1 MHDGTS
7 AIGVTMLNKDLEQ
20 TLNEAFVFA
29 RQQRHEFMTVEHLL
43 LMLLDNPA
51 ASEALKAC
59 GAKIDLLR
67 SELTDFVNE
76 TTPLLSDDEVSER
89 ETQPTLGFQRVLQ
102 RAVFHVQSSG
112 KGEVSGANVLVAI
125 FSEQESQ
132 AVYILKKADVT
143 RLDVVNYISH
153 GVSKNEDE
161 DVPSEELNED
171 GSENEENQSMLAKY
185 ASNLNVA
192 AKEGKIDPLIGRDL
206 EVERSI
212 QILCRRR
219 KNNPL
224 LVGEAGVGK
233 TAIAEGL
240 AFRIVNDDVPEVIAE
255 STIYSLDLGGLLAGT
270 KYRGDF
276 EKRLKGILKELSKDK
291 SAILFIDE
299 IHTIIGAGAASGGVM
314 DASNLLKPK
323 LSSGELRCMG
333 STTYQEYQGI
343 FEKDRALARRFQK
356 IDVIEP
362 SVSDTTKILMGLKSR
377 YEEHHSVRF
386 TQKALQAAAELSAKY
401 INERQLPDKA
411 IDVIDEAGASQ
422 RLLPAKKRKKTINV
436 TDIEQIIAK
445 IARIPEKSVSASDKD
460 TLKNLG
466 RNLKMVVFG
475 QDTAIE
481 KMSSAI
487 QLSRSGLGNE
497 AKPIGSFLFAGPT
510 GVGKTEVTQQ
520 LAKIMGVELVRF
532 DMSEYMERHAVSR
545 LIGAPPGYV
554 GYDQGGLLTD
564 AVIKHPYC
572 VVLLDEMEKAHSDIY
587 NLLLQVMDHGTLT
600 DNNGRKVDFRN
611 VVLVMTTNAGV
622 QATVKKSM
630 GFKQQDNSHDAMS
643 EINKTFSPEFR
654 NRLDSIVWFN
664 HLDEEVIM
672 QVVDKF
678 IIELQAQLDVKGV
691 SLEVTAKAR
700 EYLAEKGYDKS
711 MGARP
716 MARLIQEELKR
727 ELASELLFGTL
738 ANGGEVKVGLKNKKL
753 TFNYKTI
760 EPAKSEEA

>member
-1 MHDGTS
+1 
-7 AIGVTMLNKDLEQ
+7 MLNKDLEQ

-59 GAKIDLLR
+59 GAKVELLR
-67 SELTDFVNE
+67 NELTEFVNE
-76 TTPLLSDDEVSER
+76 TTPLITEEQAAER

-112 KGEVSGANVLVAI
+112 KGEVTGANVLVAI

-153 GVSKNEDE
+153 GVSKNED
-161 DVPSEELNED
+161 DDAPSDEITEEA
-171 GSENEENQSMLAKY
+171 SEGEENQSMLAKY

-192 AKEGKIDPLIGRDL
+192 AKEGKIDPLIGRDSEL
-206 EVERSI
+206 ERSI

-240 AFRIVNDDVPEVIAE
+240 AFRIVAGEVPEVIAE

-291 SAILFIDE
+291 NAILFIDE

-323 LSSGELRCMG
+323 LSSGELRCVG

-356 IDVIEP
+356 IDVVEP

-422 RLLPAKKRKKTINV
+422 RLLPQSKRKKTINV
-436 TDIEQIIAK
+436 GDIEQIIAK
-445 IARIPEKSVSASDKD
+445 IARIPEQSVSASDKD
-460 TLKNLG
+460 VLKNLG

-475 QDTAIE
+475 QDEAIE
-481 KMSSAI
+481 KMSTAI
-487 QLSRSGLGNE
+487 QLSRSGLGND
-497 AKPIGSFLFAGPT
+497 AKPIGNFLFAGPT

-520 LAKIMGVELVRF
+520 LAKIMGVELIRF

-564 AVIKHPYC
+564 AVIKHPYS

-587 NLLLQVMDHGTLT
+587 NILLQVMDHGTLT

-622 QATVKKSM
+622 QATVKTSI

-643 EINKTFSPEFR
+643 EINKTFTPEFR

-678 IIELQAQLDVKGV
+678 IIELQAQLDAKGV
-691 SLEVTAKAR
+691 SLEVNTKAR
-700 EYLAEKGYDKS
+700 KYLAEKGYDKS

-727 ELASELLFGTL
+727 ELASELLFGKL
-738 ANGGEVKVGLKNKKL
+738 SKGGEVKVGLKAGKL
-753 TFNYKTI
+753 HFDYI
-760 EPAKSEEA
+760 SLQSQASEEAQG

>member
-1 MHDGTS
+1 
-7 AIGVTMLNKDLEQ
+7 MLNKELEQ
-20 TLNEAFVFA
+20 TLNDAFVFA
-29 RQQRHEFMTVEHLL
+29 REHRHEFMTVEHLL
-43 LMLLDNPA
+43 LALLDNSA
-51 ASEALKAC
+51 ARDALKAC
-59 GAKIDLLR
+59 GADIEAIK
-67 SELTDFVNE
+67 SELLSFVKD
-76 TTPLLSDDEVSER
+76 TTPLILDDQLNER

-112 KGEVSGANVLVAI
+112 KDEVTGANVLVAI

-143 RLDVVNYISH
+143 RLDVVNFISH
-153 GVSKNEDE
+153 GVSKADDDE
-161 DVPSEELNED
+161 PVNPETAEESESGEEG
-171 GSENEENQSMLAKY
+171 GSALSKY
-185 ASNLNVA
+185 ATDLNKH
-192 AKEGKIDPLIGRDL
+192 AKDGKIDPLIGRDS
-206 EVERSI
+206 EVERTI

-240 AFRIVNDDVPEVIAE
+240 AYRIVNEDVPDVIAE
-255 STIYSLDLGGLLAGT
+255 STVYSLDLGGLLAGT

-276 EKRLKGILKELSKDK
+276 EKRLKAILKELGKDK
-291 SAILFIDE
+291 HAILFIDE

-323 LSSGELRCMG
+323 LSSGELRCIG

-356 IDVIEP
+356 VDVTEP
-362 SVSDTTKILMGLKSR
+362 SVSDTTKILLGLKSR
-377 YEEHHSVRF
+377 YEEHHNVRF
-386 TQKALQAAAELSAKY
+386 TQKAIQAAAELSAKY
-401 INERQLPDKA
+401 INERHLPDKA
-411 IDVIDEAGASQ
+411 IDVMDEAGASQ
-422 RLLPAKKRKKTINV
+422 RLLPPSKRKKTINV
-436 TDIEQIIAK
+436 GDIEQIIAK
-445 IARIPEKSVSASDKD
+445 MARIPEKSVSASDKEV
-460 TLKNLG
+460 LKNLG

-475 QDTAIE
+475 QDKAIE
-481 KMSSAI
+481 TLNDAI
-487 QLSRSGLGNE
+487 LLSRSGLGAE

-554 GYDQGGLLTD
+554 GFDQGGLLTD
-564 AVIKHPYC
+564 AVIKNPYS
-572 VVLLDEMEKAHSDIY
+572 VVLLDEIEKAHSDIY
-587 NLLLQVMDHGTLT
+587 NILLQVMDHGTLT

-622 QATVKKSM
+622 QETVRKSI
-630 GFKQQDNSHDAMS
+630 GFKQQDHSHDALS
-643 EINKTFSPEFR
+643 EINKVFTPEFR
-654 NRLDSIVWFN
+654 NRLDGIIWFN
-664 HLDEEVIM
+664 HLNPEIIL

-691 SLEVTAKAR
+691 SLEVTSDAR
-700 EYLAEKGYDKS
+700 AYMADKGYDKA

-716 MARLIQEELKR
+716 MARVIKDDLKK
-727 ELASELLFGTL
+727 ELANELLFGEL
-738 ANGGEVKVGLKNKKL
+738 SKGGNVKVDCVEDKL
-753 TFNYKTI
+753 TFEYTGVG
-760 EPAKSEEA
+760 AKSEEAEPS